1 MARTDLPSVLQL
13 AHEELHAEMVQAT
26 RLGGETEVAAK
37 GVVRVLFPH
46 VLLEEEFGIP
56 PLSLLPRL
64 ARGEVSADMAS
75 VLRWTEL
82 LKAELPR
89 MLNEHKQIVDALQV
103 FLRAATAEKHT
114 GYARLAQKLIL
125 HAQLEEEVLYP
136 ASILV
141 GEYVKLKLGK
151 S

>member
-1 MARTDLPSVLQL
+1 MSRAELPSVLRI
-13 AHEELHAEMVQAT
+13 AHEELHEEMVQAS
-26 RLGGETEVAAK
+26 RLGGETGTAAK
-37 GVVRVLFPH
+37 AVVRVLFPH

-64 ARGEVSADMAS
+64 ARGDVSADMTS
-75 VLRWTEL
+75 VLHWTEL

-89 MLNEHKQIVDALQV
+89 MLNEHKLIVEALQT
-103 FLRAATAEKHT
+103 FLRAAMAEHYS

-141 GEYVKLKLGK
+141 GEYLKLKLGK
-151 S
+151 T